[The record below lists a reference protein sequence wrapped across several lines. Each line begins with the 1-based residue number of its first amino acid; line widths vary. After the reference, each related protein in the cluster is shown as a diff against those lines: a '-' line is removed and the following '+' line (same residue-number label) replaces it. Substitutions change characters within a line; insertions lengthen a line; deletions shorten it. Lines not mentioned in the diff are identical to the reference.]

1 MMVFFWYCA
10 IAPLTDKADAVL
22 NGSSTPIVA
31 NFDMVR
37 MKCVK
42 YIYIGNPQ
50 YKWNLICLAPGLLL
64 YMLRWGWRKY
74 YENSYGILNKPIPGS
89 GTYQDDNKRA
99 SQTIIC

>member
-10 IAPLTDKADAVL
+10 IAPLTDTRVAVL
-22 NGSSTPIVA
+22 NGSSKPIVA

-37 MKCVK
+37 MKCVNLK
-42 YIYIGNPQ
+42 YICNDNPQ

-74 YENSYGILNKPIPGS
+74 YEIRFGIKNKPIPGS
-89 GTYQDDNKRA
+89 GKYQGNNERV
-99 SQTIIC
+99 